1 MRSSRCL
8 AILSALALLT
18 LFQGGCAFIED
29 MGYESNPNATGVMDL
44 FVRPSPAQA
53 TAWAIDPTNSDRRYQ
68 GTLLLANAPFAGEE
82 VYLQLFEDNLQD
94 EDAAVRSAAARG
106 LAHHG
111 GPVQIPLILNALTDE
126 EVLVRLEAARAL
138 QRIHSDEAVAPLI
151 SRLDHEVEE
160 SREVR
165 AACAH
170 ALGQYPEPRVLAS
183 LASSIRDQSLAVNR
197 SSHDALQFL
206 TGQDFGLNQRA
217 WLEFIDEAED
227 PFVQQ
232 ISYTY
237 PYFEREKKWIEYVPL
252 IPQAPN
258 EPKAQPVGMPRQ
270 E

>member
-8 AILSALALLT
+8 AILPVLVLVT
-18 LFQGGCAFIED
+18 LVQGGCVFMED
-29 MGYESNPNATGVMDL
+29 MGYQTNPNASGILDL

-53 TAWAIDPTNSDRRYQ
+53 TAWALDKDNADRRYQ
-68 GTLLLANAPFAGEE
+68 GTLLLANAPFAGED
-82 VYLQLFEDNLQD
+82 VYLRLFEDNLQD
-94 EDAAVRSAAARG
+94 DDPAVRSAAARG

-111 GPVQIPLILNALTDE
+111 GPAQIPLILGALRDK

-138 QRIHSDEAVAPLI
+138 QRIHSTDAVAALI
-151 SRLDHEVEE
+151 ARLDKDIED

-183 LASSIRDQSLAVNR
+183 LAASIRDQSLAVNR
-197 SSHDALQFL
+197 SALDALRFL
-206 TGQDFGLNQRA
+206 TGQDFGLDQRA
-217 WLEFIDEAED
+217 WLAFIDETDD

-232 ISYTY
+232 VAYTY
-237 PYFEREKKWIEYVPL
+237 PYFERDRKWIEYMPL

-258 EPKAQPVGMPRQ
+258 EPKARPVGMPRQ

>member
-8 AILSALALLT
+8 ALLPALALLT
-18 LFQGGCAFIED
+18 LFQGGCAFVED
-29 MGYESNPNATGVMDL
+29 MGYQTNPNATGLLDL

-53 TAWAIDPTNSDRRYQ
+53 TAWALDTENSDRRYR

-82 VYLQLFEDNLQD
+82 VYLKLFEDNLQD
-94 EDAAVRSAAARG
+94 EDPAVRSAAARG

-111 GPVQIPLILNALTDE
+111 GADQIPLILEALKDE

-138 QRIHSDEAVAPLI
+138 QRIHSTDAVATLI
-151 SRLDHEVEE
+151 SRLAQDVEE

-170 ALGQYPEPRVLAS
+170 ALGQYAEPRVLAS
-183 LASSIRDQSLAVNR
+183 LAASLRDQSLAVNR
-197 SSHDALQFL
+197 SALEALRFL
-206 TGQDFGLNQRA
+206 TGEDFGLDQRA
-217 WLEFIDEAED
+217 WLEFIADAED

-232 ISYTY
+232 IAYTY
-237 PYFEREKKWIEYVPL
+237 PYFERDRKWIEYVPL